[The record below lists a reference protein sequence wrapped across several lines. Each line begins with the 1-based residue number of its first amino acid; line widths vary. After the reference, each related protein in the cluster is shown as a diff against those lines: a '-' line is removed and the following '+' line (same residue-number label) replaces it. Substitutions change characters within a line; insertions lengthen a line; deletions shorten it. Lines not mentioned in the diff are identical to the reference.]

1 MGIET
6 FVNQY
11 VNLYN
16 PNRSNVEGFASK
28 KKLDKFGN
36 ETEEYEETGDNKSK
50 LVFFLWLVIIIYA
63 IYLSWKCNGKKLE
76 LIHFLFALMCAPIYI
91 LYQLATNGLAC

>member
-16 PNRSNVEGFASK
+16 PVK
-28 KKLDKFGN
+28 KTKKEKFGDS
-36 ETEEYEETGDNKSK
+36 EEKTEKKSN
-50 LVFFLWLVIIIYA
+50 LIFILWILLILYA
-63 IYLSWKCNGKKLE
+63 VYLSWKCNGKKLE
-76 LIHFLFALMCAPIYI
+76 LIHFLFALMCAPVYI
-91 LYQLATNGLAC
+91 LYQLATNGLSC

>member
-16 PNRSNVEGFASK
+16 PNK
-28 KKLDKFGN
+28 KKENFGDENSKTEDKSNLIFI
-36 ETEEYEETGDNKSK
+36 
-50 LVFFLWLVIIIYA
+50 LWILLIIYA
-63 IYLSWKCNGKKLE
+63 VYLSWKCNGKKLE
-76 LIHFLFALMCAPIYI
+76 LIHLLFALMCAPVYI
-91 LYQLATNGLAC
+91 LYQLASNGLSC

>member
-16 PNRSNVEGFASK
+16 PKRKTYKKEGFENGESK
-28 KKLDKFGN
+28 
-36 ETEEYEETGDNKSK
+36 TEEKSN
-50 LVFFLWLVIIIYA
+50 LVFILWIFLIIYA
-63 IYLSWKCNGKKLE
+63 VYLSWKCNNQKLE
-76 LIHFLFALMCAPIYI
+76 LIHFLFALMCAPVYI
-91 LYQLATNGLAC
+91 LYQLASNGLECVTK

>member
-16 PNRSNVEGFASK
+16 PNKKMSK
-28 KKLDKFGN
+28 EKFGDG
-36 ETEEYEETGDNKSK
+36 EEKTEEKGN
-50 LVFFLWLVIIIYA
+50 LVFILWILLILYA
-63 IYLSWKCNGKKLE
+63 VYLSWKCNGKKLE
-76 LIHFLFALMCAPIYI
+76 LIHFLFALMCAPVYI

>member
-16 PNRSNVEGFASK
+16 PK
-28 KKLDKFGN
+28 KKTTKENFGDS
-36 ETEEYEETGDNKSK
+36 EEKSEEKSN
-50 LVFFLWLVIIIYA
+50 LVFILWILLIIYA
-63 IYLSWKCNGKKLE
+63 VYLSWKCNNEKLE
-76 LIHFLFALMCAPIYI
+76 LIHFLFALMCAPVYI
-91 LYQLATNGLAC
+91 LYQLANNGLECVTKK

>member
-16 PNRSNVEGFASK
+16 PVKKTERFENGESKTEEKSNVIFILWIFLIIFA
-28 KKLDKFGN
+28 
-36 ETEEYEETGDNKSK
+36 
-50 LVFFLWLVIIIYA
+50 V
-63 IYLSWKCNGKKLE
+63 YLSWKCNKGKLE

-91 LYQLATNGLAC
+91 LYQFASNGLECVTT